1 MNFFTVELLPLH
13 FDFKQVLVH
22 VSFQK
27 KNWKKKKKIKSN
39 QTKFLEKGH
48 NGLFFGNE
56 VLWRPLIWH
65 LAILEFC
72 RHKNTKAWQFNLVV
86 QIFWSSWRICWKKA
100 AFFNKKKTQNI
111 NFIKII
117 VLQLRVKPW
126 EFKMC
131 CAGATLALKQFCLRK
146 KENEWQIL

>member
-1 MNFFTVELLPLH
+1 MFEFFYGWIATTSLW
-13 FDFKQVLVH
+13 
-22 VSFQK
+22 FQASLSTRVFSE
-27 KNWKKKKKIKSN
+27 KNWKKKKNQIKPN
-39 QTKFLEKGH
+39 FLRKVTMDF
-48 NGLFFGNE
+48 FFGNE